1 MERPLLV
8 YMYIFHPL
16 DKISMGAVRAPLCI
30 YSHRLGLG
38 VSYLAVNI
46 AYVKKKVIFI
56 NFFKYIFLCRDICLK
71 IYKKG
76 STGDISAFPFIAN
89 FTA

>member
-16 DKISMGAVRAPLCI
+16 DKNSMGAVRAPLCI
-30 YSHRLGLG
+30 YSHGLDLG

-56 NFFKYIFLCRDICLK
+56 KYIFLCRDICLK